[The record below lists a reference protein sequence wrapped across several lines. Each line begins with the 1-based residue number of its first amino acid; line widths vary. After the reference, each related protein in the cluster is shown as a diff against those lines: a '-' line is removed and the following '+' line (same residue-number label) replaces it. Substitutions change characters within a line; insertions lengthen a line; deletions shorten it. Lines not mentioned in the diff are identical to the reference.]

1 MNDVNPLNGIPKA
14 KLLMVDDRPENIFAL
29 TNLLVDLHVEII
41 PARSGPEA
49 LRLLLEHDFALALL
63 DVQMPE
69 MDGFELAE
77 LMRGV
82 DRTKNVP
89 IIFLTAAADRT
100 NFEFRGYEKG
110 AVDFLFK
117 PINSH
122 VLISKVKVFIKLA
135 EGAHLLEEK
144 VREAETA
151 RKEAELAKR
160 AAERADQLKSS
171 FLANMSHEIRTP
183 LGALMGFAELL
194 QGPDLGDDERGAYLE
209 IILKNSRNLLSLINE
224 ILDLSKVE
232 SGHLEVDVKT
242 MAVHEALDEILL
254 LLNAVATKNQTQ
266 VELVTE
272 DSMPEKIRTDALR
285 FRQMVTNVVSNAIK
299 FSPKGNVRVVV
310 GGQKENGKTNLI
322 LDVVDTGIG
331 ISQEKVQNLFK
342 PFFQGDSSVS
352 KKFGGTGLG
361 LALSRK
367 LARLLGGDILFVE
380 STPGQGSHFRVVVE
394 DQPPT
399 AGSTVEEEAVP
410 LHEVGTDLGELRAR
424 RVLVVDDS
432 EDNQLLIKTV
442 LERYG
447 ARIELA
453 NDGFEGIDKGRT
465 GEFDLILMD
474 YQMPQCDG
482 LQATRKLRELG
493 VRTPIVALTA
503 NAMKHER
510 ENAIKA
516 GCDDYHSKPIQWDEL
531 VGTIQ
536 RLIATPKAAK
546 AEYAKN

>member
-1 MNDVNPLNGIPKA
+1 MSANGIPKV
-14 KLLMVDDRPENIFAL
+14 KLLLVDDRPENIFAL
-29 TNLLVDLHVEII
+29 TNLLAELNVEIV

-82 DRTKNVP
+82 ERTKNVP

-117 PINSH
+117 PINPH
-122 VLISKVKVFIKLA
+122 VLVSKVKVFIKLA

-144 VREAETA
+144 VREAESA
-151 RKEAELAKR
+151 RKEAEVAKR

-194 QGPDLGDDERGAYLE
+194 QGPDLSTGERSAYLE

-224 ILDLSKVE
+224 VLDLSKVE
-232 SGHLEVDVKT
+232 SGHLEVDVKS
-242 MAVHEALDEILL
+242 MQVHESLDEILL
-254 LLNAVATKNQTQ
+254 MLNTVATKNQTHI
-266 VELVTE
+266 ELQIDAST
-272 DSMPEKIRTDALR
+272 PERIRTDALR
-285 FRQMVTNVVSNAIK
+285 FRQMVTNIVSNAIK
-299 FSPKGNVRVVV
+299 FSPKGNVRVLVRGEGDAQGSQLV
-310 GGQKENGKTNLI
+310 I
-322 LDVVDTGIG
+322 DVIDTGIG
-331 ISQEKVQNLFK
+331 ISADKVQNLFK

-367 LARLLGGDILFVE
+367 LARLLGGEIEFVE
-380 STPGQGSHFRVVVE
+380 SAPGQGSHFRMLVR
-394 DQPPT
+394 DHSGAPD
-399 AGSTVEEEAVP
+399 AGRDEASA
-410 LHEVGTDLGELRAR
+410 LGRENSSDLGELRGR
-424 RVLVVDDS
+424 RMLIVDDS

-447 ARIELA
+447 ARIDLA
-453 NDGFEGIDKGRT
+453 NDGFEGIEKGGR
-465 GEFDLILMD
+465 GDYDLILMD

-482 LQATRKLRELG
+482 LEATRRLRQMG
-493 VRTPIVALTA
+493 VTTPIVALTA

-510 ENAIKA
+510 ENALKA

-536 RLIATPKAAK
+536 RLISSPKNSATHP
-546 AEYAKN
+546 